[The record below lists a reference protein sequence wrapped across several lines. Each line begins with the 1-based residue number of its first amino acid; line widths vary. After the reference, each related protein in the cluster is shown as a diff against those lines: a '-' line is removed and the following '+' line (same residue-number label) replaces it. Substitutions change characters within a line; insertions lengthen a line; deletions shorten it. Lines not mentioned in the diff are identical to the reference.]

1 MTTKVISS
9 IIMIIVLI
17 PIVILG
23 GLPYNLLA
31 LLIALGGFYELIK
44 LRERKKE
51 IPFIVK
57 IIAYI
62 ITTILIFNN
71 TNEMGFSYALDYRIL
86 ALVIISMLG
95 PIVFLEKDKNYNIQ
109 DALYLISSILF
120 IGISFNLLILLR
132 NYGLNYFLYIIVI
145 ANITDT
151 FCFFSGSCI
160 GRHKL
165 APKISPNK
173 TIEGSVGGS
182 IAGTIISTIYYL
194 TFVDPLANVYFI
206 IFVTLILTI
215 FAQVGDLVFSAI
227 KRYYDTKDFS
237 NLIPGHGGILDRFDS
252 IIFVVLV
259 FIIIIGLL

>member
-71 TNEMGFSYALDYRIL
+71 TNEMGFSYAVDYSNFDL
-86 ALVIISMLG
+86 FFFCLFVQ
-95 PIVFLEKDKNYNIQ
+95 IVFL
-109 DALYLISSILF
+109 
-120 IGISFNLLILLR
+120 
-132 NYGLNYFLYIIVI
+132 
-145 ANITDT
+145 
-151 FCFFSGSCI
+151 
-160 GRHKL
+160 
-165 APKISPNK
+165 
-173 TIEGSVGGS
+173 
-182 IAGTIISTIYYL
+182 
-194 TFVDPLANVYFI
+194 
-206 IFVTLILTI
+206 
-215 FAQVGDLVFSAI
+215 DL
-227 KRYYDTKDFS
+227 D
-237 NLIPGHGGILDRFDS
+237 
-252 IIFVVLV
+252 
-259 FIIIIGLL
+259 